1 MDTILVVDDEKDVLQ
16 LVEDFLMKE
25 GYRVYTARNGVEAI
39 QVEANHSIAI
49 AVVDWMMPGMSGVD
63 VCRQLRTKNPG
74 IGLILLTARS
84 EESDKVLGL
93 EAGADDYI
101 TKPFSLRELAARLH
115 SLKRR
120 LAVQKGHAE
129 EKTTLA
135 RGELVI
141 SENEYRVWKRGVEV
155 QLTPTEFKLLYLMA
169 QRPNI
174 VYSRL
179 QLLELAL
186 QDELLNDERTVDA
199 HISRLRKKIEDHPS
213 KPVYIQTVF
222 GFGYRFGDTR

>member
-1 MDTILVVDDEKDVLQ
+1 MDSILIVDDEKDVLQ

-25 GYRVYTARNGVEAI
+25 GYHVYTARNGVEAI

-101 TKPFSLRELAARLH
+101 TKPFSLRELAARLQ

-120 LAVQKGHAE
+120 LAVQLGHAE

-222 GFGYRFGDTR
+222 GFGYRFGDTK

>member
-1 MDTILVVDDEKDVLQ
+1 MDSILVVDDEKEVLE
-16 LVEDFLMKE
+16 LVEDFLKKE
-25 GYRVYTARNGVEAI
+25 GYRVYTARNGIEAI
-39 QVEANHSIAI
+39 QVEANHSVTI

-115 SLKRR
+115 SLNRR

-179 QLLELAL
+179 QLLDLAL
-186 QDELLNDERTVDA
+186 RDELLNDERTVDA

-213 KPVYIQTVF
+213 KPEYIQTVF
-222 GFGYRFGDTR
+222 GFGYRFGDTK